1 MSTVDTEPEDCMES
15 KDDMNSL
22 QDKFLEFG
30 TRVSDIIR
38 SIKEFQNFGK
48 TLEKECLSLTR
59 QLTKF
64 KKSKSKSASRPL
76 SGFAIPTKLS
86 DELYAFLKIQPGT
99 LIARKDVTKLMNT
112 YIVENECRDTKDKR
126 RIIPNAPLQE
136 LFCCDEDEHIT
147 YFNLQTY
154 MKKHYVK

>member
-1 MSTVDTEPEDCMES
+1 MES
-15 KDDMNSL
+15 KDAKDDMNSL

-64 KKSKSKSASRPL
+64 KRSKAKSASRPL